1 MVDTARKRA
10 LEDGLQ
16 EVPRLI
22 AAHAP
27 LRRCMFGDPADMK
40 GIMTRLLLST
50 AIVVAL
56 TASASAQF
64 FNPGPK
70 AGGSS
75 GPSVTCPKGSFY
87 QNSSGKCVPPWWTN
101 QQVSSTQRRKR

>member
-1 MVDTARKRA
+1 
-10 LEDGLQ
+10 
-16 EVPRLI
+16 
-22 AAHAP
+22 
-27 LRRCMFGDPADMK
+27 
-40 GIMTRLLLST
+40 MTRLLLST

-56 TASASAQF
+56 TASASAEF

-70 AGGSS
+70 AGGSIFG